1 MTANYSMLH
10 WTFKSQNLFFILV
23 MAIKLLSSLKNAET
37 HALTILM
44 YTEIKHILISYNV
57 RKQSMHANRTSQCA
71 I

>member
-1 MTANYSMLH
+1 
-10 WTFKSQNLFFILV
+10 
-23 MAIKLLSSLKNAET
+23 MAVKLLSSLKNAEI